1 MKKLFVLE
9 NKKGEVVRQIR
20 LEGDEAEL
28 VFLSDLRRVEIVNDV
43 SELDENKIAYTKIA
57 HISTTSLNKKIA
69 VGEYGFLRMSSDEDK
84 LSSDMALP
92 EDDENQIKE
101 SLKWT
106 AGFAASFILFL
117 VIGMLLTKTPEMI
130 TQEVVVVPKQETK
143 VEPVV
148 KEKKVVVAPNQHK
161 TEHKEKVVQHV
172 HKKVQVAKHIQ
183 VNAPKSKNRIV
194 ARAKQPALNSMGALA
209 VLGSMK
215 NSKDMGGIKVSSSQ
229 TTRGVGLGGNAG
241 SGGMQ
246 TMFYGKG
253 LNSAPLGPG
262 ARAEGG
268 GGYGSHGKGG
278 GQAGYGKQSLVGASG
293 GYFQPVVSEA
303 DVEGG
308 LDQAEIDQVIQRHQ
322 GELRFCYEQ
331 GLQGTSNLSGR
342 VTVHFIIGGVGHVN
356 EADVAGTSM
365 HSSPVENCV
374 LAKLKSWK
382 FPTPRNGVLV
392 KVNYPFNFR
401 RMSHT

>member
-20 LEGDEAEL
+20 LEADEAEV
-28 VFLSDLRRVEIVNDV
+28 VFLSDLRRVEVVNDFKQ
-43 SELDENKIAYTKIA
+43 LDEDEIAYTKIA
-57 HISTTSLNKKIA
+57 HISSSSLTKKIA
-69 VGEYGFLRMSSDEDK
+69 VGEFGFLRMSS
-84 LSSDMALP
+84 
-92 EDDENQIKE
+92 EDDIMSSSLELPQDDEAQIKE

-106 AGFAASFILFL
+106 SGFAVVLMLFL
-117 VIGMLLTKTPEMI
+117 VIGMLISKTPDVI
-130 TQEVVVVPKQETK
+130 TQEVVVVPKQEK
-143 VEPVV
+143 VEPRPQ
-148 KEKKVVVAPNQHK
+148 EKKVAIAPNQHK
-161 TEHKEKVVQHV
+161 TEHKEKIVQHV
-172 HKKVQVAKHIQ
+172 HKKVQIAKHIQ

-253 LNSAPLGPG
+253 LSSAALGPG

-293 GYFQPVVSEA
+293 GYYQPVVSEA

-308 LDQAEIDQVIQRHQ
+308 LDQSEIDQVIQRHQ

-331 GLQGTSNLSGR
+331 GLQATSNLSGR